1 MHAFLQNTYIHCL
14 CGGIYIILPTASMAK
29 MDPFVTRDDNKVLQ
43 MQIPKLDET
52 KVKVSKEERVMSTIT
67 AGKSSVQETMFK
79 IMRFITSL
87 KGE

>member
-1 MHAFLQNTYIHCL
+1 
-14 CGGIYIILPTASMAK
+14 MAK